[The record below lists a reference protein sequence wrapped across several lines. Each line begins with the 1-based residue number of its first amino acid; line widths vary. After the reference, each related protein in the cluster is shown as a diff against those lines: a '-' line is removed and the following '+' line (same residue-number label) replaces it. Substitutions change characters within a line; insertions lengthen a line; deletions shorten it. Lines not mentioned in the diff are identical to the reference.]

1 MAFQA
6 DEGDG
11 KMTGGKNVK
20 KASKQKVAKSQ
31 KEIDKELRRYFD
43 RGRVDDFD
51 DEYVKTTAE
60 QHHKKGANKKRKGRK
75 AHQQSIGA
83 QDLANANPRDEDS
96 VEDKEDAK
104 FEALLRDYNN
114 EGKRK
119 K

>member
-1 MAFQA
+1 M
-6 DEGDG
+6 
-11 KMTGGKNVK
+11 
-20 KASKQKVAKSQ
+20 
-31 KEIDKELRRYFD
+31 
-43 RGRVDDFD
+43 
-51 DEYVKTTAE
+51 
-60 QHHKKGANKKRKGRK
+60 
-75 AHQQSIGA
+75 GA